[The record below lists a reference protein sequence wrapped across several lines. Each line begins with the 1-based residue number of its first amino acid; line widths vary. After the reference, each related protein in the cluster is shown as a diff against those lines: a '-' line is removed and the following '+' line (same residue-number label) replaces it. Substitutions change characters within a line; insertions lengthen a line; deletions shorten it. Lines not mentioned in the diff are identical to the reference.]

1 MVAQLQVLSSY
12 TLLQSTISLNNLMK
26 QAKHLGYKNLAL
38 TDINVT
44 YGLVEFY
51 KLAQKYQIHPI
62 LGITIQVNGLID
74 TNEKYPLIVLAKNN
88 YGYHNLLKLSTWIMT
103 QEDPLLIT
111 TKSELLNDLIMIVPA
126 NKSELSALLANNS
139 QQVTE
144 YLAALKQIMQQDL
157 YLGISLRNNLQDQAQ
172 LINRLSKLH
181 QIPCVALD
189 DVQYL
194 QPEDAFSNEVLH
206 HIASGEKITQFI
218 RQGDNYLRSKNDFVA
233 DFQSEN
239 LQTALDNTQII
250 AQQCQVQIPF
260 QRTLLPQFSTPKKV
274 SSIAYLRNL
283 VQAGL
288 HNILGPS
295 ISATYQK
302 RAQHE
307 LNVIEKMGYADYFL
321 IVWDAINQAHKMNIM
336 TGPGRG
342 SAAGSLV
349 SYALGITQVD
359 PIQYGLLFE
368 RFLNPERVDMP
379 DIDLDIPDNRRDE
392 LVQYMQQKYGDDH
405 MAQIITFGTFAAKQ
419 ALHDVGRVFGLS
431 QTDLSRW
438 SKAIPKTLGI
448 DLKTAYQQSPAL
460 KNLYQQSTRN
470 QLMFK
475 TALKIENLPRH
486 YSTHAAGIVLSAH
499 NLNETV
505 ALQQGGSDGA
515 LLTQQTKGN
524 VEALG
529 LLKIDFLGLR
539 NLTILNSAVTLI
551 KQDFAADFQLAQIP
565 LEDEATLKLFQAGD
579 TDGIF
584 QFESAGIKA
593 VLRQLQPTSFQDIV
607 ATNALYRPGPMKN
620 IAHFIARKHH
630 QEPISYPD
638 DSLEP
643 VLKSTYGILVY
654 QEQVM
659 QVVSQMAGFTL
670 AEADLLRRAMAKKN
684 ETLIAQK
691 RDEFVSQSV
700 KRGHQQQNAIK
711 VYEYIERFANYGFN
725 KSHAV
730 AYSKLAYDLA
740 YIKVHYPQAFF
751 VSLLNSNINND
762 TKITIYL
769 RALKLR
775 KIQVLPPSIN
785 LSQSYFSIEKQH
797 LRFGLLFIKKMR
809 RDVIND
815 ILVKRQDNKYLN
827 LVDFLRRLDVRFLK
841 ADNILPLVYSGALDE
856 FSTNRRQLVQ
866 NVGDLVESIKL
877 AAGSVSLFD
886 IVKPKQ
892 HHVKDFSTSEK
903 LIQEKQY
910 LGTYVSGHPID
921 RYKKAL
927 VAHNIQ
933 TIVDLNIGVTANV
946 LYYVQNIKVIR
957 TKKGSNMA
965 FLTGGDDIFDYSVT
979 VFPRLYQNVEIEANQ
994 VYLIKLKVT
1003 NGQKQD
1009 KEYIAQNI
1017 ELADTALQKPKAQHL
1032 YVRFQNKSNQNL
1044 QQLLQLIQQFPGNIP
1059 VVVYFADSDEKYLL
1073 KKQNKIANNKVVQKK
1088 LTDLVGLHN
1097 FIYQ

>member
-88 YGYHNLLKLSTWIMT
+88 HGYHNLLKLSTWIMT

-419 ALHDVGRVFGLS
+419 ALRDVGRVFGLS

-460 KNLYQQSTRN
+460 KNLYQQSPRN

-499 NLNETV
+499 NLDETV
-505 ALQQGGSDGA
+505 ALQHGGSDGA

-785 LSQSYFSIEKQH
+785 LSQSYFSIENQH

>member
-26 QAKHLGYKNLAL
+26 QAKHLGYKSLAL

-88 YGYHNLLKLSTWIMT
+88 HGYHNLLKLSTWIMT

-419 ALHDVGRVFGLS
+419 ALRDVGRVFGLS

-499 NLNETV
+499 NLDETV
-505 ALQQGGSDGA
+505 ALQHGGSDGA

-551 KQDFAADFQLAQIP
+551 KQDFAADFQLTQIP

-1017 ELADTALQKPKAQHL
+1017 ELAETALQKPKAQHL

>member
-88 YGYHNLLKLSTWIMT
+88 HGYHNLLKLSTWIMT

-419 ALHDVGRVFGLS
+419 ALRDVGRVFGLS

-499 NLNETV
+499 NLDETV
-505 ALQQGGSDGA
+505 ALQHGGSDGA

>member
-88 YGYHNLLKLSTWIMT
+88 HGYHNLLKLSTWIMT

-233 DFQSEN
+233 DFQSKN

-419 ALHDVGRVFGLS
+419 ALRDVGRVFGLS

-499 NLNETV
+499 NLDETV
-505 ALQQGGSDGA
+505 ALQHGGSDGA

>member
-26 QAKHLGYKNLAL
+26 QAKHLGYKHLAL

-88 YGYHNLLKLSTWIMT
+88 HGYHNLLKLSTWIMT

-172 LINRLSKLH
+172 LINRLAKLH

-233 DFQSEN
+233 DFQSKN

-392 LVQYMQQKYGDDH
+392 LVQYMQHKYGDDH

-419 ALHDVGRVFGLS
+419 ALRDVGRVFGLS

-499 NLNETV
+499 NLDETV

-529 LLKIDFLGLR
+529 LLKIDFLGLH

-551 KQDFAADFQLAQIP
+551 KQDFAADFQLTQIP

-785 LSQSYFSIEKQH
+785 LSQSYFSIENQH

-1017 ELADTALQKPKAQHL
+1017 ELAETALKKPKAQHL
-1032 YVRFQNKSNQNL
+1032 YVRFQNKSNHNL

>member
-88 YGYHNLLKLSTWIMT
+88 HGYHNLLKLSTWIMT

-233 DFQSEN
+233 DFQSKN

-419 ALHDVGRVFGLS
+419 ALRDVGRVFGLS

-460 KNLYQQSTRN
+460 KNLYQQSPRN

-499 NLNETV
+499 NLDETV
-505 ALQQGGSDGA
+505 ALQHGGSDGA

-551 KQDFAADFQLAQIP
+551 KQDFAADFQLTQIP

-684 ETLIAQK
+684 ETIIAHK

-827 LVDFLRRLDVRFLK
+827 LVDFLRRLDIRFLK

-903 LIQEKQY
+903 LIHEKQY
-910 LGTYVSGHPID
+910 LGTYVSVHPID

-946 LYYVQNIKVIR
+946 LYYVQNIRVIR